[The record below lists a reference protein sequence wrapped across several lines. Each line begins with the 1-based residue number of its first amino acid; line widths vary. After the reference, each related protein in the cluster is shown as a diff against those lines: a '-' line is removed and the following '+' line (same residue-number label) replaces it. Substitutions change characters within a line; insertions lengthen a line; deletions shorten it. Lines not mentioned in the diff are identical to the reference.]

1 MFSRLANHR
10 LHPFAKWGTYA
21 LLLLAPGS
29 FLVLPVLWLIKR
41 HAASRLPA

>member
-1 MFSRLANHR
+1 MFNRLANNR
-10 LHPFAKWGTYA
+10 LRRCAKWGTYA

-29 FLVLPVLWLIKR
+29 FLTLPVLWLIKR